1 VKPTRVLP
9 DDPALPGLVAIR
21 ENGLGGVLPGLGLDD
36 GPVQLELCGY
46 TPGERATLDAR
57 AGNRRFAVKV
67 YAEDPVTEAE
77 LYEALAGELVNGA
90 EARVPPL
97 LARERDLRLLVI
109 GWLEGPTADQLVR
122 GGSGARAGE
131 LAARWLRSA
140 ASLAVH
146 LGPPCGAALTLERV
160 NFWSAVLA
168 GADAGLGAAAAAL
181 ARTLA
186 STRPDENGAR
196 LVHGTLYDRHILDT
210 GDDAGVIDWQ
220 RFGQGPSELDA
231 GTFLATIS
239 RTALRHEHLAGEA
252 ARAEQAL
259 LAGTGGLLDERA
271 VSWYRAVTLLRLAS
285 KPVNA
290 ATAEGQR
297 IRRKPDW
304 RALALARSRV
314 LLDEAARHAEAAGRR
329 H

>member
-1 VKPTRVLP
+1 MKPTRVLP
-9 DDPALPGLVAIR
+9 DDPALPGLAAIR
-21 ENGLGGVLPGLGLDD
+21 DNGLGGVLPGLGLDD

-67 YAEDPVTEAE
+67 YAESPVAEAE
-77 LYEALAGELVNGA
+77 LYEALAGGLMSNG

-97 LARERDLRLLVI
+97 LAWERDLRLLVI
-109 GWLEGPTADQLVR
+109 GWLEGPTAHELVK
-122 GGSGARAGE
+122 GGAGARAGE
-131 LAARWLRSA
+131 LAAHWFRSA
-140 ASLAVH
+140 ASLPVN
-146 LGPPCGAALTLERV
+146 LGPPCGAALTLERLNV
-160 NFWSAVLA
+160 WIAVLA
-168 GADAGLGAAAAAL
+168 GADAGLGATAAAL

-186 STRPDENGAR
+186 RTRPDENGPR
-196 LVHGTLYDRHILDT
+196 LVHGTLYDRHILDM

-231 GTFLATIS
+231 GTFLATMS
-239 RTALRHEHLAGEA
+239 RTALQHEHLAGEV

-259 LAGTGGLLDERA
+259 RAGTGGLLDSRA

-290 ATAEGQR
+290 ATAEGLR

-304 RALALARSRV
+304 RALALARSRT
-314 LLDEAARHAEAAGRR
+314 LLAEAARHAEAARRR